1 MPSANRIM
9 TIIRPQREAPMDAK
23 VRTDNSLSTT
33 LVLSRSDVEGLV
45 TMAEVVAEVET
56 AFADISNGIAAQPAA
71 VAMSLASST
80 AAFLAMPA
88 LADRQGLAV
97 IKLLADIPDNAA
109 RDLAVQRSVIA
120 LVSQTTGAPLA
131 IFHGQIPTR
140 IRTAAT
146 SAVGTRHLSRPD
158 SRVLGLVGAGALAVE
173 HIRSHLEVR
182 PIERV
187 LVWSRT
193 TATVSRFIERTG
205 REFPGLAVEGA
216 QSPREVFAGSDIV
229 CTLTPSR
236 EPVVEGAWFKPGLH
250 VNAVGAPPRPDH
262 REIDSAGM
270 ARARIVLDSIPMAMH
285 DSGDLLL
292 ALADGAI
299 TKEQAMT
306 ELGDI
311 ITGKAPGRTSPDDIT
326 LFNSVGLAIQDL
338 AICNLMLERAR
349 EKGVGHEI
357 DLSA

>member
-1 MPSANRIM
+1 
-9 TIIRPQREAPMDAK
+9 MDADSK
-23 VRTDNSLSTT
+23 TDHHLSSRTT

-45 TMAEVVAEVET
+45 TMAEVIAEVET
-56 AFADISNGIAAQPAA
+56 AHADISTGIAAQPAA
-71 VAMSLASST
+71 IALSLASSS

-97 IKLLADIPDNAA
+97 VKLLADIPDNAA
-109 RDLAVQRSVIA
+109 RSLPVQRSVVV
-120 LVSQTTGAPLA
+120 LVSQETGAPAA

-140 IRTAAT
+140 IRTAAA
-146 SAVGTRHLSRPD
+146 SAVATRHLSRPD
-158 SRVLGLVGAGALAVE
+158 SRVLGLIGAGALAVE
-173 HIRSHLEVR
+173 HVRSHLEVR

-193 TATVSRFIERTG
+193 TATVARFIEQIARD
-205 REFPGLAVEGA
+205 FPNVVVEGA
-216 QSPREVFAGSDIV
+216 ASPSDVFANSDIV

-250 VNAVGAPPRPDH
+250 INAVGAPPRPDH

-270 ARARIVLDSIPMAMH
+270 ARARIFLDSVDMAMH

-292 ALADGAI
+292 AIADGAI
-299 TKEQAMT
+299 TKDDVAA
-306 ELGDI
+306 ELGDV
-311 ITGKAPGRTSPDDIT
+311 ITGAAPGRTSEDEIT

-338 AICNLMLERAR
+338 AICNLLLARAR
-349 EKGVGHEI
+349 QKGVGQEI
-357 DLSA
+357 DLAA